1 MGEAIIVGAGIGGL
15 TAALALQRAG
25 VGVRVL
31 ERAERLVPAG
41 AGLTIQPN
49 AVMALRRLG
58 IGSTFETK
66 AQPLSTAQIL
76 TAQGKLLQGL
86 DQAAAT
92 KLRNDVGAPAYGI
105 HRATLQAILLGALEP
120 DTVELSTAVADV
132 DAAAGRVT
140 LADGG
145 QREAAIVIGAD
156 GLNSIIR
163 TRLVGDGL
171 PRYSGYYCWRGVT
184 RAAPFPPDWSG
195 EFWGRGTRF
204 GGCGIDGGWFYW
216 FAVADGPAGG
226 RDPEGART
234 AAMDAVQ
241 GFDER
246 VVESVATTAP
256 DDVFRTDIS
265 DRDPVTSW
273 GVERATLLGDAAHP
287 MTPNLGQGAC
297 QAIEDALVLGDRV
310 ARLGAEPAALR
321 AYEDARIKRA
331 NTTVRAARRLGD
343 VAQASTRTGSWLRN
357 RGAALLP
364 QGALLRQLTTAW
376 SLPADY

>member
-1 MGEAIIVGAGIGGL
+1 MGDVIIVGAGIGGL

-31 ERAERLVPAG
+31 ERAERLVPVG

-58 IGSTFETK
+58 VGSTFETK
-66 AQPLSTAQIL
+66 AQPLSVAQIL
-76 TAQGKLLQGL
+76 TAGGKVLQSL

-92 KLRNDVGAPAYGI
+92 QLRNDVGAPAYGV
-105 HRATLQAILLGALEP
+105 HRATLQAILLDALEP
-120 DTVELSTAVADV
+120 DTVELGTPVTDV
-132 DAAAGRVT
+132 DPEGGRVV

-145 QREAAIVIGAD
+145 EREAALVIGAD
-156 GLNSIIR
+156 GLNSVLR
-163 TRLVGDGL
+163 SRLVGDGL
-171 PRYSGYYCWRGVT
+171 PRYSGYYCWRGVA
-184 RAAPFPPDWSG
+184 RSAPFPPDWSG

-216 FAVADGPAGG
+216 FAVADGPAAGH
-226 RDPEGART
+226 DPDGART
-234 AAMDAVQ
+234 AAMDAVD

-246 VVESVATTAP
+246 VVETVATTAP
-256 DDVFRTDIS
+256 EDAFRTDIA
-265 DRDPVTSW
+265 DRDPVASW
-273 GVERATLLGDAAHP
+273 GRDRATLLGDAAHP

-297 QAIEDALVLGDRV
+297 QAVEDALVLGDRV
-310 ARLGAEPAALR
+310 ARLGTEPAALR
-321 AYEDARIKRA
+321 AYEEARRKRA

-343 VAQASTRTGSWLRN
+343 IAQASTRSAGWLRD

-364 QGALLRQLTTAW
+364 QSALVRQLTAAW
-376 SLPADY
+376 TLPADY